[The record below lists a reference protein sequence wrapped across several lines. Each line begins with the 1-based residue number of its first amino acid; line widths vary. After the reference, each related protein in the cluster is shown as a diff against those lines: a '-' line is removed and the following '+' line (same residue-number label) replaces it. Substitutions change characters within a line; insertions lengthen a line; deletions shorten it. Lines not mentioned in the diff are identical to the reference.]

1 MTKIYYKKTRKINIH
16 FFRKLVG
23 ILLALFGLSIA
34 LYIFIP
40 LILWQM
46 FVSPALAQA
55 ELAVPIPQTTL
66 VTPGSIASLVSSQL
80 SAFDGTNY
88 DDAKNWFPSYTA
100 SNQAARVSFYS
111 ISIPK
116 LGITNAIV
124 STVDSDLTKHLVNL
138 TGTSVPP
145 DKGNTV
151 IFGHSTLPSL
161 YDPKNY
167 KTIFA
172 NILQLQVGDEI
183 LVNVDNI
190 TYTYKIFSI
199 RVIDPDNTS
208 VLAQTT
214 DDSYLSLITCTP
226 PGTIWKRLVLKARLQ
241 AL

>member
-1 MTKIYYKKTRKINIH
+1 MNKIYYKKTKKININ
-16 FFRKLVG
+16 FFRKIFGVVVA
-23 ILLALFGLSIA
+23 LAGLSVA

-40 LILWQM
+40 LILWQL

-66 VTPGSIASLVSSQL
+66 VTPGSIASLFSSQL
-80 SAFDGTNY
+80 SVFDGTNSY
-88 DDAKNWFPSYTA
+88 DAKNWFPTYNGG
-100 SNQAARVSFYS
+100 NQAARVSYYS

-116 LGITNAIV
+116 LNIINAVV
-124 STVDSDLTKHLVNL
+124 STVDSDLAKHLVNL
-138 TGTSVPP
+138 SGTSIPP

-172 NILQLQVGDEI
+172 NILNLQVGDEI

-241 AL
+241 TL

>member
-1 MTKIYYKKTRKINIH
+1 MTKIYYKKTRKINIQLY
-16 FFRKLVG
+16 RKIIG
-23 ILLALFGLSIA
+23 ILLAFFGLGVA

-40 LILWQM
+40 LVLWQV
-46 FVSPALAQA
+46 FVSPALA
-55 ELAVPIPQTTL
+55 ESEIAVPIPQTTL

-80 SAFDGTNY
+80 STFDGTNY
-88 DDAKNWFPSYTA
+88 YDAKNWFPSYNAGSTT
-100 SNQAARVSFYS
+100 ARVPFYA
-111 ISIPK
+111 ITIPK

-138 TGTSVPP
+138 TGTSIPP

-172 NILQLQVGDEI
+172 NILKLQVGDEI
-183 LVNVDNI
+183 LVNVNNI